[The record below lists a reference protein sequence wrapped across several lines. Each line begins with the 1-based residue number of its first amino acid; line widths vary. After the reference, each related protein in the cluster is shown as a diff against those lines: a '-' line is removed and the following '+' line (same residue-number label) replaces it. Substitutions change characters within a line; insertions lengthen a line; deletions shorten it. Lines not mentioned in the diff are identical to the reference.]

1 MSLINRMLRDLSS
14 RQPAPG
20 DVMTGIQLPNEP
32 RARGGVLRRLALL
45 VVLVVAFTA
54 GLWFVFGPKPVRIPQ
69 PRGMPAGATT
79 ATAAPAATPPAAA
92 PAAAAP
98 SAAAEGAAS
107 PQLQIATQLEE
118 VPAKPAARKPRATRA
133 PAERASETAREPVA
147 APAGGGAAAGSGAA
161 SAEELYAQARRAL
174 DRGDDAAAEPLLG
187 QALALDPKLH
197 SAREDLANLRIR
209 QNRLDDAETTIRGGL
224 DLDPSRPGYRKLV
237 ARVELAR
244 NRPANAVAVLE
255 REPPT
260 LERDLEH
267 YGLLASAYQRVGRHD
282 AATRL
287 YRELMRLEPH
297 EASWWAGYAMSR
309 DAVGDVAGALV
320 AYSQARQLGGLPPNV
335 VEHINRRTA
344 ALQAAR

>member
-32 RARGGVLRRLALL
+32 RARGGVVRRLALL

-54 GLWFVFGPKPVRIPQ
+54 GLWFVFGPKPVRMPQ

-79 ATAAPAATPPAAA
+79 ATVAPADAPAATPPAAT
-92 PAAAAP
+92 P
-98 SAAAEGAAS
+98 SAAPEGAAS

-133 PAERASETAREPVA
+133 PAERARETAREPAA
-147 APAGGGAAAGSGAA
+147 APAGGAAAGSGAA

-197 SAREDLANLRIR
+197 AAREDLANLRIR
-209 QNRLDDAETTIRGGL
+209 QNRLDEAETTIRGGL
-224 DLDPSRPGYRKLV
+224 DLDPSRPAYRKLV

-244 NRPANAVAVLE
+244 NRPAEAVAVLE

-260 LERDLEH
+260 LERDLEY

-287 YRELMRLEPH
+287 YRELMRLEPQ
-297 EASWWAGYAMSR
+297 EANWWAGYAMSR

-320 AYSQARQLGGLPPNV
+320 AYSQARQLGGLAPNV

-344 ALQAAR
+344 ALQAGR